1 MVYVGVKVLLAYC
14 GFFMIFGILALMEV
28 VPYEL
33 TWLAILAAPD
43 AFRKLFKLNTEAMVR
58 VLRELDFWTPFV
70 TMCLTLICAWASFTH
85 EGAAAAFAYL
95 FTVLLV
101 YTVNILFGKPKWVC
115 TQGAMI
121 HSTLL
126 TTCHYP
132 SQPML
137 TWRNA

>member
-1 MVYVGVKVLLAYC
+1 MLIANC
-14 GFFMIFGILALMEV
+14 GIFMIFGILALTEV

-33 TWLAILAAPD
+33 TWLAILAVPD
-43 AFRKLFKLNTEAMVR
+43 ALRKLFKLNTEALAL
-58 VLRELDFWTPFV
+58 VLRELDFWIPFV
-70 TMCLTLICAWASFTH
+70 TMCLTSICAWASFTH
-85 EGAAAAFAYL
+85 EGAAAAFAYN
-95 FTVLLV
+95 FTSLLV

-115 TQGAMI
+115 TQGATI

-126 TTCHYP
+126 TTHHYR